1 MKHELFESIVD
12 LNGIAGQ
19 LLVLY
24 EGFYNDGFSASNET
38 LASAVDGMRRYLGR
52 VIEDLEDLDQNY
64 ELTPRNSKGAAIA

>member
-24 EGFYNDGFSASNET
+24 EGFYNDAFSASTET